1 MTEERHQQKLAYQR
15 KYYQEHR
22 EHVLAKVKECQKKRR
37 ERELEKLWRKRRDVR
52 EYTITR
58 HKDSRPD

>member
-37 ERELEKLWRKRRDVR
+37 ERELEKLWRKGRCQRVHN
-52 EYTITR
+52 YPT
-58 HKDSRPD
+58 